1 MFSARK
7 AMIAASSVMVLALAA
22 PTFAEDYEM
31 TTPIAPG
38 IASPGF
44 LETSIGLLRLDDG
57 VPTEWTADKIY
68 DTLDRSRALLAY
80 LLGIPI
86 VNQVSMRTTLK
97 EYGPVNTTV
106 AIWEELVDSRTVELT
121 ANDNVVYTFVWL
133 DTRDGP
139 TWPPFR
145 QSHPAQIASRKGET
159 QYA

>member
-1 MFSARK
+1 
-7 AMIAASSVMVLALAA
+7 
-22 PTFAEDYEM
+22 
-31 TTPIAPG
+31 
-38 IASPGF
+38 
-44 LETSIGLLRLDDG
+44 
-57 VPTEWTADKIY
+57 
-68 DTLDRSRALLAY
+68 
-80 LLGIPI
+80 
-86 VNQVSMRTTLK
+86 MRTTLK